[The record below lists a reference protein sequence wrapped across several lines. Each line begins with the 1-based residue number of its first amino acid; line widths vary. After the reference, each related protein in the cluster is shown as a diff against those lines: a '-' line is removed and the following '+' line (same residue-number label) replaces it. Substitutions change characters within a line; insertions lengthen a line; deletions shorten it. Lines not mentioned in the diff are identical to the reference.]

1 MFIMLKYLDG
11 PGLCLPWQ
19 TDSMRDVFENLTQQ
33 EKNDITQ
40 ESQVNKNKS
49 FSLFFFF
56 IKFIILV
63 WFTFNVIWEIK

>member
-19 TDSMRDVFENLTQQ
+19 TDSMRDAFENLTQQ

-40 ESQVNKNKS
+40 ESQVNKNK
-49 FSLFFFF
+49 
-56 IKFIILV
+56 
-63 WFTFNVIWEIK
+63 